1 MAHPAHCEHEE
12 WPGNPLDAAREAFG
26 WLTAGDHPVAVDGRL
41 FDHLPAREIPVDEL
55 RDLLLAQ
62 GCPRQV
68 WDQVW
73 SHVISRARIEGGT
86 WTITAVGLALP
97 MLTSLAARLTERYA
111 DDPSDIH
118 AEILRGFLDALQT
131 VDLAEGRITVRLRW
145 AAYRAGHRALLDG
158 MDGPTPRPPGFHSS
172 EPKPPAG
179 HPDLVL
185 ARAVEAGVLTRTEAE
200 LIGATRLEGIELV
213 DWPRP
218 PGLTYKTLAKH
229 RRKAENRLAAW
240 LAESDTSPDDG
251 DPTGAA
257 ATTWQT
263 SDEVTDDES
272 WSQRVAKKV
281 GGGPANRPPKSGLQ
295 GRG

>member
-1 MAHPAHCEHEE
+1 MALPTHSEHEE
-12 WPGNPLDAAREAFG
+12 WPSNPLDAARVAFG

-55 RDLLLAQ
+55 RDLLLDQ
-62 GCPRQV
+62 RCPRRV

-73 SHVISRARIEGGT
+73 THVISRARIEGST

-97 MLTSLAARLTERYA
+97 MLTPLAARLTERYA

-118 AEILRGFLDALQT
+118 AEVLRGFLDALHT

-158 MDGPTPRPPGFHSS
+158 MDGPTPKPPGFHSS
-172 EPKPPAG
+172 EPKPPSG

-200 LIGATRLEGIELV
+200 LIGATRLEGIELA

-263 SDEVTDDES
+263 SNEVTGDES
-272 WSQRVAKKV
+272 QSQNVAKKV
-281 GGGPANRPPKSGLQ
+281 GVEPANQTPNSGLQ

>member
-1 MAHPAHCEHEE
+1 MALTAQSEHEE
-12 WPGNPLDAAREAFG
+12 CRGNPLDAARDAFR

-41 FDHLPAREIPVDEL
+41 FDHLPGRIIPVDEL
-55 RDLLLAQ
+55 RDLLLDQ
-62 GCPRQV
+62 RCPRRV

-73 SHVISRARIEGGT
+73 AHVISRARIEGGT

-118 AEILRGFLDALQT
+118 AEILRGVLDALRT
-131 VDLAEGRITVRLRW
+131 VDLTEGRITVRLRW

-158 MDGPTPRPPGFHSS
+158 MDGPTPKPPGFHSS
-172 EPKPPAG
+172 EPKPPSG

-200 LIGATRLEGIELV
+200 LIGATRLEGIELA
-213 DWPRP
+213 DWPRR

-240 LAESDTSPDDG
+240 LAESDTNPDDG
-251 DPTGAA
+251 DPTGAVA
-257 ATTWQT
+257 MTWQ
-263 SDEVTDDES
+263 SSNEVAGDES
-272 WSQRVAKKV
+272 QSQNVAKKV
-281 GGGPANRPPKSGLQ
+281 GDEVANQPPNSGLQ

>member
-1 MAHPAHCEHEE
+1 MALTAQSEHEE
-12 WPGNPLDAAREAFG
+12 WPGNPLDAARVAFG

-41 FDHLPAREIPVDEL
+41 FDHLPNRVIPVDEL
-55 RDLLLAQ
+55 RDLLLAH
-62 GCPRQV
+62 GCPRRV

-73 SHVISRARIEGGT
+73 AHVISRARVEGGT

-118 AEILRGFLDALQT
+118 AEVLRGFLDALHT
-131 VDLAEGRITVRLRW
+131 VDLAQGRITVRLRW

-158 MDGPTPRPPGFHSS
+158 MDGPTPKPPGFHSS
-172 EPKPPAG
+172 EPKPPSG

-200 LIGATRLEGIELV
+200 LIGATRLEGIELA

-240 LAESDTSPDDG
+240 LAESSTRPEEG

-257 ATTWQT
+257 ATTCQ
-263 SDEVTDDES
+263 SSNAVSGDES
-272 WSQRVAKKV
+272 QSQNVAKKV
-281 GGGPANRPPKSGLQ
+281 EDDPANQPPNSGLQ

>member
-1 MAHPAHCEHEE
+1 MALPSHFEHEE

-26 WLTAGDHPVAVDGRL
+26 WLTAGDHPVAVDGRH

-55 RDLLLAQ
+55 RDLLLDQ
-62 GCPRQV
+62 RCPRRV

-73 SHVISRARIEGGT
+73 THVISHARIEGGT

-118 AEILRGFLDALQT
+118 AEVLRGFLDAMQT
-131 VDLAEGRITVRLRW
+131 LDLAEGRITIRLRW

-158 MDGPTPRPPGFHSS
+158 MDGPTPKPPGFQSR

-179 HPDLVL
+179 HPDLIL

-200 LIGATRLEGIELV
+200 LIGTTRLEGVELA
-213 DWPRP
+213 DWPHH
-218 PGLTYKTLAKH
+218 PGLTYEGLRSI
-229 RRKAENRLAAW
+229 RRRAENRLVAW
-240 LAESDTSPDDG
+240 LTESDANPDDG
-251 DPTGAA
+251 DPTGETAA
-257 ATTWQT
+257 ARL
-263 SDEVTDDES
+263 SPYEPTDDSGES
-272 WSQRVAKKV
+272 RNVAKKV
-281 GGGPANRPPKSGLQ
+281 GDSATDEPPNSGLQ

>member
-1 MAHPAHCEHEE
+1 MAHPSHCEHEE
-12 WPGNPLDAAREAFG
+12 WPGNPLDAARVAFG

-41 FDHLPAREIPVDEL
+41 FDHLPNRVIPVDEL
-55 RDLLLAQ
+55 RDLLLDQ
-62 GCPRQV
+62 RCPRRV

-73 SHVISRARIEGGT
+73 AHVISRARIEGGT
-86 WTITAVGLALP
+86 WTIAAVGLALP
-97 MLTSLAARLTERYA
+97 MLTSLAVRLTERYA

-118 AEILRGFLDALQT
+118 AEVLRGFLDALHT
-131 VDLAEGRITVRLRW
+131 VDLAGGRITVRLRW
-145 AAYRAGHRALLDG
+145 AAYRAGHRALLDA
-158 MDGPTPRPPGFHSS
+158 MDGPTPKPPGFHSC
-172 EPKPPAG
+172 EPKPPSG

-200 LIGATRLEGIELV
+200 LIGATRLEGIALA

-251 DPTGAA
+251 DPTGTA
-257 ATTWQT
+257 ATSRQA
-263 SDEVTDDES
+263 SHEVTNDPS
-272 WSQRVAKKV
+272 RSRTVAKKV
-281 GGGPANRPPKSGLQ
+281 GGDPANQPPNSGLQ

>member
-1 MAHPAHCEHEE
+1 MALPTRSEHEE

-41 FDHLPAREIPVDEL
+41 FDHLPARIIPVDEL
-55 RDLLLAQ
+55 RDLLLTH
-62 GCPRQV
+62 GCPRRG

-73 SHVISRARIEGGT
+73 THVISRARVEGGT

-118 AEILRGFLDALQT
+118 AEVLRGFLDGLQT
-131 VDLAEGRITVRLRW
+131 VDLTEGRITIRLRW

-158 MDGPTPRPPGFHSS
+158 MDGPTPKPPGFHSS

-200 LIGATRLEGIELV
+200 LIGATRLEGVELA
-213 DWPRP
+213 DWPHH
-218 PGLTYKTLAKH
+218 PGLTYEGLRSI
-229 RRKAENRLAAW
+229 RRRAEGRLVAW
-240 LAESDTSPDDG
+240 LTESEASPGDS
-251 DPTGAA
+251 DPTGDTAA
-257 ATTWQT
+257 ARLSPDEQT
-263 SDEVTDDES
+263 EDSVQ
-272 WSQRVAKKV
+272 SQSVAKKV
-281 GGGPANRPPKSGLQ
+281 GGPATDQAPNSGLQ